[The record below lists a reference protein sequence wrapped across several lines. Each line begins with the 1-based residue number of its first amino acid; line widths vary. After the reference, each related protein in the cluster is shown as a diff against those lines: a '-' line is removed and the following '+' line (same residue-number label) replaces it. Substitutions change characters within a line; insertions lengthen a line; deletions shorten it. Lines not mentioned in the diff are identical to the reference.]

1 MENLA
6 KHADIIARHYEFLM
20 ILGIVLFF
28 ITVGSLIAW
37 ISLGSFSRVFCLSLE
52 GIVPPFVTFPAILFS
67 LTATLTAT
75 ALWENYN
82 VAIRAVQAESQGL
95 ATIIDLV
102 GAIPSL
108 KESGLTACAKQYAKS
123 VVNDEWATL
132 SSDRDPSPIT
142 KQYYGNLRQATYQAV
157 DSLGNNAE
165 SKALMSAIT
174 TVSNGRMAR
183 LASVTFDVQ
192 TDRWYAIFVLGIL
205 VQLAVAIVHLT
216 KPKALITAM
225 TIATVAVLVPIC
237 TIALTTSG
245 PFVGAIAISY
255 RPFLK
260 FMK

>member
-6 KHADIIARHYEFLM
+6 EHADIIARHYEFLM
-20 ILGIVLFF
+20 IFGIVLFF
-28 ITVGSLIAW
+28 VMVGSLVTW
-37 ISLGSFSRVFCLSLE
+37 ISLGAFSRAFCLSFE

-82 VAIRAVQAESQGL
+82 TAMQAVQTESQGL

-108 KESGLTACAKQYAKS
+108 KESGLSAYAKQYAKS

-165 SKALMSAIT
+165 SKALMSVCDI
-174 TVSNGRMAR
+174 
-183 LASVTFDVQ
+183 
-192 TDRWYAIFVLGIL
+192 
-205 VQLAVAIVHLT
+205 
-216 KPKALITAM
+216 
-225 TIATVAVLVPIC
+225 
-237 TIALTTSG
+237 
-245 PFVGAIAISY
+245 
-255 RPFLK
+255 
-260 FMK
+260 